1 MMAEN
6 NSLGVRDDSGYPPI
20 IATNVMGSATGPDWT
35 ELPSALGGFD
45 ADANSD
51 AVFAC
56 TLAVGMG
63 AVTLVLGLMLG
74 GLVTAILCSIIAIC
88 AVGLAAAML

>member
-1 MMAEN
+1 MAEGY
-6 NSLGVRDDSGYPPI
+6 SLGVRDDSGYPVI
-20 IATNVMGSATGPDWT
+20 STQRIVGSASGPDRA
-35 ELPSALGGFD
+35 ELPTASGDYG